1 MKTKHTTQYRRSQK
15 AKPQTQRRPAA
26 RGGCARP
33 SRYWLDIGKNISL
46 ALMAQ
51 KYDLDIADD
60 AGKDGAQ

>member
-1 MKTKHTTQYRRSQK
+1 
-15 AKPQTQRRPAA
+15 
-26 RGGCARP
+26 
-33 SRYWLDIGKNISL
+33 LDIGKNISL